1 MIDLSTIVLSWN
13 TAALLADC
21 LRTIPDGARDLTYEV
36 IVVDNASTD
45 GSADLVTAEFP
56 DVKLIRNRENVG
68 FTRGNNQGMAASS
81 GRYVLLLNS
90 DTLVKPQA
98 LTRLVAFM
106 DQQAEAGAVC
116 PRLLL
121 SDGKPQAFAFGGDP
135 SIGYLIKRG
144 LNRLLLSR
152 PIHDWRTTQIQAVD
166 WVSGACLL
174 VRRTVIDQVGGLDE
188 NIFMYFED
196 ADWCR
201 RIRQAGW
208 QVMFNPQIEIV
219 HLGGQSLKQNPVAR
233 RGYYRSLDYYYGK
246 HFGPIARLILR
257 LTLLPY
263 RLMVR
268 Y

>member
-1 MIDLSTIVLSWN
+1 MRS
-13 TAALLADC
+13 
-21 LRTIPDGARDLTYEV
+21 IPDGARDLACEV

-45 GSADLVTAEFP
+45 GSADLIAVEFP
-56 DVKLIRNRENVG
+56 EVKLIRNRDNVG
-68 FTRGNNQGMAASS
+68 FARGNNQGIRVSQ

-90 DTLVKPQA
+90 DTLVKPDA
-98 LTRLVAFM
+98 LTQLVAFM
-106 DQQAEAGAVC
+106 DQHAAAGAVS
-116 PRLLL
+116 PRLVLP
-121 SDGKPQAFAFGGDP
+121 GGEPQAFVFGGDP

-144 LNRLLLSR
+144 LYRLVLRR
-152 PIHDWRTTQIQAVD
+152 PSHDWHTAQIQAVD

-174 VRRTVIDQVGGLDE
+174 VRRAAIEQVGGLDE

-196 ADWCR
+196 ADWCK

-219 HLGGQSLKQNPVAR
+219 HLGGQSLRQNPAAR
-233 RGYYRSLDYYYGK
+233 RGYYRSLDYYYRK
-246 HFGPIARLILR
+246 HFGVGPRWMLQAA
-257 LTLLPY
+257 LLPY